1 MTKRSKNRGANA
13 VSYPRAITESRMART
28 EGTVDTVGRSRN
40 QSGSPTLCQTRV
52 TKKKGI
58 TRRYAMER

>member
-40 QSGSPTLCQTRV
+40 QSGSPTLCQTR
-52 TKKKGI
+52 G
-58 TRRYAMER
+58 